1 MGGGFVNMLLS
12 SSIYGSYLQVNG
24 MLEGKGFGILVRDFI
39 LYVVCLIVGF
49 RLNEKLNQYLE
60 RKK

>member
-1 MGGGFVNMLLS
+1 MLLS
-12 SSIYGSYLQVNG
+12 SSIYSSYLIVNG

-49 RLNEKLNQYLE
+49 RLNEKLDIYLE